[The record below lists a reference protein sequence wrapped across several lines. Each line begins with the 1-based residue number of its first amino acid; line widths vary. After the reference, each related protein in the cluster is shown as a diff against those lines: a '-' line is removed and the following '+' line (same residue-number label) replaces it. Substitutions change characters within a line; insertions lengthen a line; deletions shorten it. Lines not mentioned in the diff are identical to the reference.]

1 MFVCFV
7 HNDYFNN
14 EHETTQGSVCVY
26 ACVCVDPVP
35 DGFSIN
41 FQFV

>member
-1 MFVCFV
+1 MFVCF
-7 HNDYFNN
+7 DN
-14 EHETTQGSVCVY
+14 EHETTQDSVL
-26 ACVCVDPVP
+26 VCVDPVP